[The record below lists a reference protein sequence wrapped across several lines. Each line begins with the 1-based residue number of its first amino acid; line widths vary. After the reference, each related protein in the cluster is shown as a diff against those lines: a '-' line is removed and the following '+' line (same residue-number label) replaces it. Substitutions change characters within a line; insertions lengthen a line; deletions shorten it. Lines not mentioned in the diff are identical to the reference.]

1 MPPDVYQG
9 AFFVDYVAGKF
20 VVNNKKHWFVCLQ

>member
-1 MPPDVYQG
+1 MPPDKHLE
-9 AFFVDYVAGKF
+9 AFFINYVAGKF